1 MGSQQRPVAGFNDD
15 IGLETQ
21 SIPFA
26 DVLKLRRPRIP
37 VDAKGFHHRKYI
49 LCVLAGFLSR
59 LPDGVDPLL
68 EPVDGHALHVAD
80 ALFAPADA
88 VFDEILQKLR

>member
-26 DVLKLRRPRIP
+26 DVFKLRRPRIP
-37 VDAKGFHHRKYI
+37 VDAKAFITGNTF
-49 LCVLAGFLSR
+49 CVYWLDSCLAFPMLSIPCWNQ
-59 LPDGVDPLL
+59 LMATLSL
-68 EPVDGHALHVAD
+68 
-80 ALFAPADA
+80 
-88 VFDEILQKLR
+88 